1 MRLPLLVLGLTAVGT
16 LAVASVFLFILYDD
30 DEVTTADAV
39 VVLAGSRFRLPVG
52 LELMERG
59 VAPVLVISDG
69 LDARSP
75 QTRRMCR
82 EQAEVLCPKPEPYST
97 RGEARLVARLA
108 RERGWDSV
116 VVVSSRFHLYRARQ
130 LFERC
135 YGGRLAMVGAPV
147 QWWRWPAAIASE
159 WLKLGVATAARDC

>member
-16 LAVASVFLFILYDD
+16 LVVASVFLFILYDD

-52 LELMERG
+52 LELVARG

-69 LDARSP
+69 LDPRSP
-75 QTRRMCR
+75 AANRICNERAQ
-82 EQAEVLCPKPEPYST
+82 VLCPKPDPYST

-108 RERGWDSV
+108 RERGWDSI
-116 VVVSSRFHLYRARQ
+116 VVVSSRFHLFRARI

-135 YGGRLAMVGAPV
+135 YHGRLAFVGAPI
-147 QWWRWPAAIASE
+147 QWWRWPVAIAAE
-159 WLKLGVATAARDC
+159 WVKLGVATTARDC

>member
-1 MRLPLLVLGLTAVGT
+1 MRLTLLALGLTILVA
-16 LAVASVFLFILYDD
+16 LAVASVLLFILYDD
-30 DEVTTADAV
+30 DEVTAADAV

-52 LELMERG
+52 LDLVERG

-69 LDARSP
+69 LDSRSP
-75 QTRRMCR
+75 ASRRICR
-82 EQAEVLCPKPEPYST
+82 ERAQVLCPKPNPYST

-116 VVVSSRFHLYRARQ
+116 VVVSSRFHLYRARM

-135 YGGRLAMVGAPV
+135 YGGRLAMVGAPSP
-147 QWWRWPAAIASE
+147 WWRLPVSIGSE
-159 WLKLGVATAARDC
+159 WVKLGFAAAKRDC